1 MKVSR
6 RTFLGSAA
14 TAAGGALVIGFT
26 FRDRF
31 HFGRP
36 RSAQEKP
43 PENPFEA
50 WIHIKP
56 DNSADLVFAQSEMGQ
71 GVYTALPM
79 LLGLGSRDDCPVGIF
94 AGNRR
99 KRQRHQQLRE
109 SAPRWGRGSHHDDCG
124 CGSWMGSFSGGMH
137 NEQERGHA

>member
-26 FRDRF
+26 FRDRL

-56 DNSADLVFAQSEMGQ
+56 DNSADLVFAQSEMGP

-79 LLGLGSRDDCPVGIF
+79 LLADEADLDWDRVTIVQSEFSRGTGGS
-94 AGNRR
+94 
-99 KRQRHQQLRE
+99 
-109 SAPRWGRGSHHDDCG
+109 GSVT
-124 CGSWMGSFSGGMH
+124 S
-137 NEQERGHA
+137 NY